1 MREWLSIVRAN
12 YNHPS
17 LFTWVIF
24 NESWGVRN
32 ISKNSKQ
39 RDLSNG
45 LCYLTKSIDHMRPV
59 ISNDGWEHAKSDIL
73 TLHNYEQDVSQ
84 LYMRYET
91 MRKIIEGSS
100 END

>member
-1 MREWLSIVRAN
+1 
-12 YNHPS
+12 
-17 LFTWVIF
+17 
-24 NESWGVRN
+24 
-32 ISKNSKQ
+32 
-39 RDLSNG
+39 
-45 LCYLTKSIDHMRPV
+45 MRPV